1 MGRKLRAPL
10 CPRNPRFAL
19 FKISGCHRLRRAW
32 PQAKTPNGRRQNA
45 QDRGRGLAPAISP
58 KTGRYVPRSLAALL
72 NWDLLLFLLALAGQE
87 AHSRCCV
94 SNLCPV
100 TCPWL
105 HYKTNK
111 PKKQSNQPTNQ
122 QTSQQANKDPYKI
135 PSVHAGLTKWQS
147 TSHHTH
153 TLTQCC
159 HGAEAQRASL
169 PAQPSLCTV
178 QNQWLSPIASRVAAS
193 VQFQHRTISILIT
206 KKLNLISWLL

>member
-1 MGRKLRAPL
+1 MGRKLRVPL

-94 SNLCPV
+94 SNLCPA
-100 TCPWL
+100 TCPCMVAL
-105 HYKTNK
+105 QNKQTKKTKQPTNK
-111 PKKQSNQPTNQ
+111 PTNKP
-122 QTSQQANKDPYKI
+122 TSQQRPIQN
-135 PSVHAGLTKWQS
+135 TKCPRRPHEMAKHF
-147 TSHHTH
+147 TAH

-178 QNQWLSPIASRVAAS
+178 QNQWLSPIASCVAAS

-206 KKLNLISWLL
+206 NKLI